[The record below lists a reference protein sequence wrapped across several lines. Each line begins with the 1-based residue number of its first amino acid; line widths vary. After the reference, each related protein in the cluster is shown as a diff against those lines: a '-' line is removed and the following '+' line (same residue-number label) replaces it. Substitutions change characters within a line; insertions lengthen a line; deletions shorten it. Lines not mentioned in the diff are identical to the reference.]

1 MALAGYSELVAH
13 EGDRVLFLCTQSTI
27 APHISRLFIHE
38 SGGYF
43 FHEITLHSQGYVLL
57 RSHSRGAAAK
67 AKAALGGIVSFSPG
81 AHEVVA
87 SYVVT

>member
-1 MALAGYSELVAH
+1 MADEANPMYPDSW
-13 EGDRVLFLCTQSTI
+13 
-27 APHISRLFIHE
+27 
-38 SGGYF
+38 
-43 FHEITLHSQGYVLL
+43 
-57 RSHSRGAAAK
+57 GATAK